1 MRSQVN
7 APRPCAV
14 RSVASASVLAAA
26 LLLAP
31 AVVMAETR
39 FPQVL
44 PQLTAQVTSP
54 ATSSIVVEGN
64 RRIEA
69 ETIRTY
75 FHVRP
80 GGRLDA
86 ATMDAALKDL
96 LASGLF
102 QDVRIRQAGDR
113 VIVTVV
119 ENPVINRVA
128 FEGNKSLKDD
138 QLRGELQSKQAGPLS
153 RATVQSDVVRV
164 TDLFRRSGRFDV
176 RVEPKIIEL
185 PNQRVDLVFEV
196 QEGVRTG
203 IKHIVFVGNK
213 AYSSQRLKQVIKS
226 GETNLLSFLLSNDLY
241 DPDRIEVDRSQL
253 RRFYLSHGYPDIRI
267 VSAEATYDPDRKGLV
282 ATYTIDEGNRH
293 HIGTVN
299 VQSAIPSIDPSPM
312 RAKMRTSPGDV
323 FNAEA
328 VEKSAEDITI
338 ELAKGGQP
346 FAVVRPQVVRDRR
359 AATIN
364 LVYRIEEGSRSY
376 VEQINIRGNLKT
388 QDHVIRREFD
398 LSEGDAYNRALVARA
413 ERRLKNLG
421 YFKNVKITTEP
432 GSTPDRVIVN
442 VALEEQNTGEFSV
455 GGGYSTS
462 DGFIGEVSVG
472 ERNLFGSGLYVRA
485 SGRYGD
491 FTKGIDLSVTEP
503 YIMGSRVS
511 AGVNLFAKQSTT
523 SSFQSFGSESFGGAL
538 TLATPLSEQIGTQY
552 RYSLVRQRIT
562 LDPALTDCTA
572 TNPAPGCLANGEASL
587 PIKQAALAGAAW
599 VSSIGYTLSYNTL
612 DNIRNPTSG
621 IRSDFRQDLAGVG
634 GDVKFLKSTEDFRYY
649 HEVGGDAVAMVRAQG
664 GYVTPWGGQQLP
676 LLNSFFGGPDL
687 VRGFA
692 VNGFGPRD
700 ITDGTSKDNVGGTR
714 YWATTAELRT
724 PIPWIPPESGL
735 RVAVFADAGSLWGFA
750 GTGSSPSLSQ
760 SFKVADSKTI
770 RSSMGAGLIWDSPFG
785 PMRVDYA
792 YPTSKA
798 AFDVTQRL
806 RFSAWGF

>member
-1 MRSQVN
+1 MQSQIS
-7 APRPCAV
+7 APRPGGV
-14 RSVASASVLAAA
+14 RLVLGASILVAA

-31 AVVMAETR
+31 AVVTAETGS
-39 FPQVL
+39 PQ
-44 PQLTAQVTSP
+44 
-54 ATSSIVVEGN
+54 ATSSIMVEGN

-69 ETIRTY
+69 ETIRSY

-86 ATMDAALKDL
+86 AALDAALKDL

-102 QDVRIRQAGDR
+102 QDVRISHTGDR
-113 VIVTVV
+113 VVVTVV
-119 ENPVINRVA
+119 ESPVINRVA
-128 FEGNKSLKDD
+128 FEGNKNVKDD
-138 QLRGELQSKQAGPLS
+138 QLRSELQSKAAGPLS
-153 RATVQSDVVRV
+153 RATVQADVVRL
-164 TDLFRRSGRFDV
+164 TDIFRRNGRFDV

-196 QEGVRTG
+196 QEGARTG
-203 IKHIVFVGNK
+203 IRKIVIVGNR

-226 GETNLLSFLLSNDLY
+226 GETNVLSFLLSNDLY

-267 VSAEATYDPDRKGLV
+267 VSAETTYDPDRKGFLV
-282 ATYTIDEGNRH
+282 TYTIDEGERH
-293 HIGTVN
+293 RIGN
-299 VQSAIPSIDPSPM
+299 VDVKSDIPAIDPSPM
-312 RAKMRTSPGDV
+312 RSKTRTSPGDV

-328 VEKSAEDITI
+328 VEKTAEDMTI
-338 ELAKGGQP
+338 ELAKRGHP
-346 FAVVRPQVVRDRR
+346 FAVVRPGVVRDQHG
-359 AATIN
+359 ATIN

-376 VEQINIRGNLKT
+376 VEQINIRGNVKT

-398 LSEGDAYNRALVARA
+398 LGEGDAYNRALVARA

-421 YFKNVKITTEP
+421 FFKTVKITSEP
-432 GSTPDRVIVN
+432 GSAPDRVILN
-442 VALEEQNTGEFSV
+442 VEVEEQNTGEFSIA
-455 GGGYSTS
+455 GGYSTA

-472 ERNLFGSGLYVRA
+472 ERNLLGSGLYVKSSVRLGEF
-485 SGRYGD
+485 S
-491 FTKGIDLSVTEP
+491 KGIELALTEP
-503 YIMGSRVS
+503 YVMGSRVS
-511 AGVNLFAKQSTT
+511 AGINLFAKQSV
-523 SSFQSFGSESFGGAL
+523 SNSYQSFGSETYGGTL
-538 TLATPLSEQIGTQY
+538 TLGTPLTEQAGTQF
-552 RYSLVRQRIT
+552 RYSLYRQRIT
-562 LDPALTDCTA
+562 LDPALTDCTPA
-572 TNPAPGCLANGEASL
+572 NPPPGCFANGEASV
-587 PIKQAALAGAAW
+587 PVKQAALNGPAW

-621 IRSDFRQDLAGVG
+621 VRSDFRQDLAGVG
-634 GDVKFLKSTEDFRYY
+634 GDVKFLRSTEDLRYY
-649 HEVGGDAVAMVRAQG
+649 HEVAGDTVAMLRAQG

-700 ITDGTSKDNVGGTR
+700 TTEGTSKDNLGGTR

-724 PIPWIPPESGL
+724 PLPWIPPESGL
-735 RVAVFADAGSLWGFA
+735 RFSLFADAGSMWGYA
-750 GTGSSPSLSQ
+750 GSGSTPALAQSLQ
-760 SFKVADSKTI
+760 VADSKTM

>member
-1 MRSQVN
+1 
-7 APRPCAV
+7 
-14 RSVASASVLAAA
+14 
-26 LLLAP
+26 
-31 AVVMAETR
+31 MAETGS
-39 FPQVL
+39 PQ
-44 PQLTAQVTSP
+44 
-54 ATSSIVVEGN
+54 ATSSITSSIMVEGN

-69 ETIRTY
+69 ETIRSY

-86 ATMDAALKDL
+86 AAMDAALKDL

-102 QDVRIRQAGDR
+102 QDVRISHAGDR
-113 VIVTVV
+113 VVVTVV

-128 FEGNKSLKDD
+128 FEGNKKVKDD
-138 QLRGELQSKQAGPLS
+138 QLRSELQSKPAGPLS
-153 RATVQSDVVRV
+153 RATVQADVVRL
-164 TDLFRRSGRFDV
+164 TDIFRRNGRFDV

-196 QEGVRTG
+196 QEGQRTG
-203 IKHIVFVGNK
+203 IKKIVIVGNK

-226 GETNLLSFLLSNDLY
+226 GETNFLSFLLSNDLY

-267 VSAEATYDPDRKGLV
+267 VSAETTYDPDRKGFV
-282 ATYTIDEGNRH
+282 VTYTIDEGERH
-293 HIGTVN
+293 RIGTVD
-299 VQSAIPSIDPSPM
+299 VKSDIPSIDPSPM
-312 RAKMRTSPGDV
+312 RSKMRTSPGDV

-328 VEKSAEDITI
+328 VEKTAEDMTI
-338 ELAKGGQP
+338 ELAQRGKP
-346 FAVVRPQVVRDRR
+346 FAVVRSGVVRDRN

-376 VEQINIRGNLKT
+376 VEQINIRGNVKT

-398 LSEGDAYNRALVARA
+398 LGEGDAYNRALVARA

-421 YFKNVKITTEP
+421 YFKTVKITSEP
-432 GSTPDRVIVN
+432 GSAPDRVVLN
-442 VALEEQNTGEFSV
+442 VEVEEQNTGEFSV
-455 GGGYSTS
+455 AGGYSTS

-472 ERNLFGSGLYVRA
+472 ERNLLGSGLYVKAGVRLGQY
-485 SGRYGD
+485 S
-491 FTKGIDLSVTEP
+491 KGIELAVTEP
-503 YIMGSRVS
+503 YVMGSRVS
-511 AGVNLFAKQSTT
+511 AGVNLFAKQAVSN
-523 SSFQSFGSESFGGAL
+523 SYQSFGSETYGGTL
-538 TLATPLSEQIGTQY
+538 TLGTPLTEQVGTQV
-552 RYSLVRQRIT
+552 RYSLYRQRIT
-562 LDPALTDCTA
+562 LDPTLTDCSP
-572 TNPAPGCLANGEASL
+572 TNPPPGCFANGEASV
-587 PIKQAALAGAAW
+587 PVKQAALNGPAW

-621 IRSDFRQDLAGVG
+621 VRSDFRQDLAGVG
-634 GDVKFLKSTEDFRYY
+634 GDVKFLKSTEDLRYY
-649 HEVGGDAVAMVRAQG
+649 HEVAGDTVAMLRAQG

-700 ITDGTSKDNVGGTR
+700 TTEGTNKDNVGGTK

-735 RVAVFADAGSLWGFA
+735 RFSVFADAGSMWGYA
-750 GTGSSPSLSQ
+750 GTGSTPALAQSLQ
-760 SFKVADSKTI
+760 VADSKAI

-785 PMRVDYA
+785 PLRVDYA

>member
-1 MRSQVN
+1 MRSQVCT
-7 APRPCAV
+7 ARPCAV
-14 RSVASASVLAAA
+14 RLLLGASVAA

-31 AVVMAETR
+31 AVVMAQTAS
-39 FPQVL
+39 PQ
-44 PQLTAQVTSP
+44 
-54 ATSSIVVEGN
+54 ATSSITSSIIVEGN

-86 ATMDAALKDL
+86 GALDAALKDL
-96 LASGLF
+96 LATGLF
-102 QDVRIRQAGDR
+102 QDVRISHVGDR
-113 VIVTVV
+113 VVVTVV

-128 FEGNKSLKDD
+128 FEGNKSVKDD
-138 QLRGELQSKQAGPLS
+138 QLRGEVQSKPAGPLS
-153 RATVQSDVVRV
+153 RATVQTDVVRV
-164 TDLFRRSGRFDV
+164 TDIYQRSGRFNV

-196 QEGVRTG
+196 QEGARTG
-203 IKHIVFVGNK
+203 IKKIVIVGNR

-226 GETNLLSFLLSNDLY
+226 GETNVLSFLLSNDLY

-267 VSAEATYDPDRKGLV
+267 VSAETTYDPESKGFV
-282 ATYTIDEGNRH
+282 ATFTIEEGNRH
-293 HIGTVN
+293 QIGTVD
-299 VQSAIPSIDPSPM
+299 VKSDIPSIDPSPL
-312 RAKMRTSPGDV
+312 RSKMRTSPGDV

-328 VEKSAEDITI
+328 VEKTAEDVTI
-338 ELAKGGQP
+338 DLAKRGQP
-346 FAVVRPQVVRDRR
+346 FAVVRPQVVRDQRG
-359 AATIN
+359 ATIN

-376 VEQINIRGNLKT
+376 VEQINIRGNVKT

-398 LSEGDAYNRALVARA
+398 LGEGDAYNRALVARA
-413 ERRLKNLG
+413 ERRLKNLN
-421 YFKNVKITTEP
+421 YFKTVKITTEP

-442 VALEEQNTGEFSV
+442 VAVEEQNTGDFSV

-491 FTKGIDLSVTEP
+491 FSKAIELSVTEP
-503 YIMGSRVS
+503 YVMGSRVS
-511 AGVNLFAKQSTT
+511 GGVSLFAKQSTS

-538 TLATPLSEQIGTQY
+538 TLGTPLTEQLSTQY

-572 TNPAPGCLANGEASL
+572 TNPAPGCLANGEASV
-587 PIKQAALAGAAW
+587 PVKQAALAGAAW

-612 DNIRNPTSG
+612 DSIRNPTSG

-634 GDVKFLKSTEDFRYY
+634 GDVKFLRSTEDFRYY
-649 HEVGGDAVAMVRAQG
+649 HEVVGDSVAMLRAQG

-700 ITDGTSKDNVGGTR
+700 TTEGTSKDNVGGTR

-735 RVAVFADAGSLWGFA
+735 RFAVFADAGSLWGFA
-750 GTGSSPSLSQ
+750 GSGSTPALSQ
-760 SFKVADSKTI
+760 SLKVADSKTI

-798 AFDVTQRL
+798 AFDVTQRM

>member
-1 MRSQVN
+1 MRSQLST
-7 APRPCAV
+7 ARPCAAV
-14 RSVASASVLAAA
+14 RLLLGASVAA

-31 AVVMAETR
+31 AVVMAQTGS
-39 FPQVL
+39 PQ
-44 PQLTAQVTSP
+44 
-54 ATSSIVVEGN
+54 ATSSITSSIIVEGN

-86 ATMDAALKDL
+86 AALDAALKDL
-96 LASGLF
+96 LATGLF
-102 QDVRIRQAGDR
+102 QDVRISHAGDR
-113 VIVTVV
+113 VVVTVV

-128 FEGNKSLKDD
+128 FEGNKNVNDD
-138 QLRGELQSKQAGPLS
+138 QLRGELQSKPAGPLS
-153 RATVQSDVVRV
+153 RATVQADVVRV
-164 TDLFRRSGRFDV
+164 TDIYQRNGRFSV

-196 QEGVRTG
+196 QEGERTG
-203 IKHIVFVGNK
+203 IKKIVLVGNR
-213 AYSSQRLKQVIKS
+213 AYSSQRLKQAIKS
-226 GETNLLSFLLSNDLY
+226 GETNVLSVLLKNDLY

-267 VSAEATYDPDRKGLV
+267 VSAETTYDPDRKGFV
-282 ATYTIDEGNRH
+282 VTYTIDEGNRH
-293 HIGTVN
+293 RIGTVD
-299 VQSAIPSIDPSPM
+299 VKSDIPSIDPSPL
-312 RAKMRTSPGDV
+312 RSKMRTSPGDV

-328 VEKSAEDITI
+328 LEKTAEDMTI
-338 ELAKGGQP
+338 DLARRGHP
-346 FAVVRPQVVRDRR
+346 FAVARPQVVRDQRG
-359 AATIN
+359 ATIN

-376 VEQINIRGNLKT
+376 VEQINIRGNVKT

-398 LSEGDAYNRALVARA
+398 VGEGDAYNRALVARA

-421 YFKNVKITTEP
+421 YFKTVKITSEP
-432 GSTPDRVIVN
+432 GSAPDRVIVN
-442 VALEEQNTGEFSV
+442 VAVEEQNTGEFSV
-455 GGGYSTS
+455 AGGYSS
-462 DGFIGEVSVG
+462 ADGFVGEVSVG
-472 ERNLFGSGLYVRA
+472 ERNLLGTGLYAKAGLRLGEF
-485 SGRYGD
+485 S
-491 FTKGIDLSVTEP
+491 KGFELSVTEP
-503 YIMGSRVS
+503 YVMGSRVS
-511 AGVNLFAKQSTT
+511 AGVSLFAKQYVS
-523 SSFQSFGSESFGGAL
+523 SSFQSFGSETYGGTL
-538 TLATPLSEQIGTQY
+538 TLGTPINEQVGTQY

-562 LDPALTDCTA
+562 LDPALTDCTPA
-572 TNPAPGCLANGEASL
+572 NPAPGCLANGEASV
-587 PIKQAALAGAAW
+587 PVKQAALNGPAW

-612 DNIRNPTSG
+612 DNVRNPTSG

-649 HEVGGDAVAMVRAQG
+649 HEVAGDAVAMLRAQG

-700 ITDGTSKDNVGGTR
+700 TTEGTSKDNVGGTR

-735 RVAVFADAGSLWGFA
+735 RFAVFADAGSLWGFA
-750 GTGSSPSLSQ
+750 GSGSTPALSQ
-760 SFKVADSKTI
+760 SLKVADSKTI

>member
-1 MRSQVN
+1 
-7 APRPCAV
+7 
-14 RSVASASVLAAA
+14 
-26 LLLAP
+26 
-31 AVVMAETR
+31 MAQTGS
-39 FPQVL
+39 PQ
-44 PQLTAQVTSP
+44 
-54 ATSSIVVEGN
+54 ATSSIMVEGN

-69 ETIRTY
+69 DTIRTY

-86 ATMDAALKDL
+86 ATVDAALKDL

-102 QDVRIRQAGDR
+102 QDVRISHAGDR
-113 VIVTVV
+113 VVVTVV
-119 ENPVINRVA
+119 ESPVINRVA
-128 FEGNKSLKDD
+128 FEGNKNVNDD
-138 QLRGELQSKQAGPLS
+138 QLRGELQSKPAGPLS
-153 RATVQSDVVRV
+153 RATVQADVVRV
-164 TDLFRRSGRFDV
+164 TDIYQRNGRFSV

-196 QEGVRTG
+196 QEGERTG
-203 IKHIVFVGNK
+203 IKKIVLVGNR
-213 AYSSQRLKQVIKS
+213 AYSSQRLKQAIKS
-226 GETNLLSFLLSNDLY
+226 GETNVLSVLLKNDLY

-267 VSAEATYDPDRKGLV
+267 VSAETTYDPDRKGFV
-282 ATYTIDEGNRH
+282 VTYTIDEGNRH
-293 HIGTVN
+293 LIGTVD
-299 VQSAIPSIDPSPM
+299 VKSDIPSIDPSPL
-312 RAKMRTSPGDV
+312 RSKMRTSPGDV

-328 VEKSAEDITI
+328 LEKTAEDMTI
-338 ELAKGGQP
+338 DLARRGHP
-346 FAVVRPQVVRDRR
+346 FAVARPQVVRDQRG
-359 AATIN
+359 ATIN

-376 VEQINIRGNLKT
+376 VEQINIRGNVKT

-398 LSEGDAYNRALVARA
+398 VGEGDAYNRALVARA

-421 YFKNVKITTEP
+421 YFKTVKITSEP
-432 GSTPDRVIVN
+432 GSAPDRVIVN
-442 VALEEQNTGEFSV
+442 VAVEEQNTGEFSV
-455 GGGYSTS
+455 AGGYSS
-462 DGFIGEVSVG
+462 ADGFVGEVSVG
-472 ERNLFGSGLYVRA
+472 ERNLLGTGLYAKAGLRLGEF
-485 SGRYGD
+485 S
-491 FTKGIDLSVTEP
+491 KGFELSVTEP
-503 YIMGSRVS
+503 YVMGSRVS
-511 AGVNLFAKQSTT
+511 AGVGLFAKQYVS
-523 SSFQSFGSESFGGAL
+523 SSFQSFGSETYGGTL
-538 TLATPLSEQIGTQY
+538 TLGTPINEQVGTQY

-562 LDPALTDCTA
+562 LDPALTDCTPA
-572 TNPAPGCLANGEASL
+572 NPAPGCLANGEASV
-587 PIKQAALAGAAW
+587 PVKQAALNGPAW

-612 DNIRNPTSG
+612 DNVRNPTSG

-649 HEVGGDAVAMVRAQG
+649 HEVAGDAVAMLRAQG

-700 ITDGTSKDNVGGTR
+700 TTEGTSKDNVGGTR

-735 RVAVFADAGSLWGFA
+735 RFAVFADAGSLWGFA
-750 GTGSSPSLSQ
+750 GSGSTPALSQ
-760 SFKVADSKTI
+760 SLKVADSKTI

-798 AFDVTQRL
+798 AFDVTQRM

>member
-1 MRSQVN
+1 MRSQVCT
-7 APRPCAV
+7 ARPCAV
-14 RSVASASVLAAA
+14 RLLLGASVAA

-31 AVVMAETR
+31 AVVMAQTGS
-39 FPQVL
+39 PQV
-44 PQLTAQVTSP
+44 TTF
-54 ATSSIVVEGN
+54 ATSSIIVEGN

-86 ATMDAALKDL
+86 AALDAALKDL
-96 LASGLF
+96 LATGLF
-102 QDVRIRQAGDR
+102 QDVRISHAGDR
-113 VIVTVV
+113 VVVTVV

-128 FEGNKSLKDD
+128 FEGNKSVKED
-138 QLRGELQSKQAGPLS
+138 QLRGEVQSKPAGPLS
-153 RATVQSDVVRV
+153 RATVQTDVVRV
-164 TDLFRRSGRFDV
+164 TDIYQRNGRFNV

-196 QEGVRTG
+196 QEGARTG
-203 IKHIVFVGNK
+203 IKKIVIVGNR

-226 GETNLLSFLLSNDLY
+226 GETNVLSFLLSNDLY

-267 VSAEATYDPDRKGLV
+267 VSAEATYDPESKGFV
-282 ATYTIDEGNRH
+282 ATFTIEEGNRH
-293 HIGTVN
+293 QIGTVD
-299 VQSAIPSIDPSPM
+299 VKSDIPSIDPSPL
-312 RAKMRTSPGDV
+312 RSKMRTSPGDV

-328 VEKSAEDITI
+328 VEKTAEDMTI
-338 ELAKGGQP
+338 ELAKRGQP
-346 FAVVRPQVVRDRR
+346 FAVVRPGVVRDQRG
-359 AATIN
+359 ATIN

-376 VEQINIRGNLKT
+376 VEQINIRGNVKT

-398 LSEGDAYNRALVARA
+398 VGEGDAYNRALVARA
-413 ERRLKNLG
+413 ERRIKNLG
-421 YFKNVKITTEP
+421 YFKTVKITSEP

-442 VALEEQNTGEFSV
+442 VVVEEQNTGEFTV
-455 GGGYSTS
+455 AGGYSAS

-472 ERNLFGSGLYVRA
+472 ERNLLGSGLYVKA
-485 SGRYGD
+485 NGRFGE
-491 FTKGIDLSVTEP
+491 FSKGIELAVTEP
-503 YIMGSRVS
+503 YFMGSRVS
-511 AGVNLFAKQSTT
+511 AGISLFARESVTNT
-523 SSFQSFGSESFGGAL
+523 NQSFGSESFGG
-538 TLATPLSEQIGTQY
+538 TLSLGTPLNEQVGAQV

-562 LDPALTDCTA
+562 LDPAFTDCTPA
-572 TNPAPGCLANGEASL
+572 NPPPGCFANGEASV
-587 PIKQAALAGAAW
+587 PVKQAALNGPAW

-612 DNIRNPTSG
+612 DSIRNPTSG

-634 GDVKFLKSTEDFRYY
+634 GDVKFLRSTEDFRYY
-649 HEVGGDAVAMVRAQG
+649 HEVVGDSVAMLRAQG

-700 ITDGTSKDNVGGTR
+700 TTEGTSKDNVGGTR

-735 RVAVFADAGSLWGFA
+735 RFAVFADAGSLWGFA
-750 GTGSSPSLSQ
+750 GSGSTPALSQ
-760 SFKVADSKTI
+760 SLKVADSKTI

-798 AFDVTQRL
+798 AFDVTQRM

>member
-1 MRSQVN
+1 MQLQIC
-7 APRPCAV
+7 APRPCGV
-14 RSVASASVLAAA
+14 RLVLGASMLVAA

-31 AVVMAETR
+31 AIVPAVVLAETGS
-39 FPQVL
+39 PQ
-44 PQLTAQVTSP
+44 
-54 ATSSIVVEGN
+54 ATSSTTSSITVEGN

-69 ETIRTY
+69 ETIRSY

-80 GGRLDA
+80 GARLDA
-86 ATMDAALKDL
+86 AAMDAALKDL

-102 QDVRIRQAGDR
+102 QDVRISHAGDR
-113 VIVTVV
+113 VVVTVV

-128 FEGNKSLKDD
+128 FEGNKNVKDD
-138 QLRGELQSKQAGPLS
+138 QLRSELQSKPAGPLS
-153 RATVQSDVVRV
+153 RATVQADVVRL
-164 TDLFRRSGRFDV
+164 TDIFRRSGRFDV

-203 IKHIVFVGNK
+203 TRKIVIVGNR

-226 GETNLLSFLLSNDLY
+226 GETNVLSVLLKNDLY

-267 VSAEATYDPDRKGLV
+267 VSAETTYDPDRKGFIV
-282 ATYTIDEGNRH
+282 TYTIDEGERH
-293 HIGTVN
+293 RIGN
-299 VQSAIPSIDPSPM
+299 VDVKSDIPAIDPSPM
-312 RAKMRTSPGDV
+312 RSKTRTSPGDV

-328 VEKSAEDITI
+328 VEKTAEDMTI
-338 ELAKGGQP
+338 ELAKHGHP
-346 FAVVRPQVVRDRR
+346 FAVVRPGVVRDQHG
-359 AATIN
+359 ATIN

-376 VEQINIRGNLKT
+376 VEQINIRGNVKT

-398 LSEGDAYNRALVARA
+398 LGEGDAYNRALVARA

-421 YFKNVKITTEP
+421 YFKTVKITSEP
-432 GSTPDRVIVN
+432 GSAPDRVILN
-442 VALEEQNTGEFSV
+442 VEVEEQSTGEFSIA
-455 GGGYSTS
+455 GGYSTS

-472 ERNLFGSGLYVRA
+472 ERNLLGSGLYVKSSVRLGEF
-485 SGRYGD
+485 S
-491 FTKGIDLSVTEP
+491 KGIELAVTEP

-511 AGVNLFAKQSTT
+511 AGVNLFAKQSV
-523 SSFQSFGSESFGGAL
+523 SNSYQSFGSETYGGTL
-538 TLATPLSEQIGTQY
+538 TLGTPLTEQVGTQL
-552 RYSLVRQRIT
+552 RYSLYRQRIT
-562 LDPALTDCTA
+562 LDPALTDCTPA
-572 TNPAPGCLANGEASL
+572 NPPPGCYANGEASV
-587 PIKQAALAGAAW
+587 PVKQAVLNGPAW

-634 GDVKFLKSTEDFRYY
+634 GDVKFLKSTEDLRYY
-649 HEVGGDAVAMVRAQG
+649 HEVAGDTVAMLRAQS

-700 ITDGTSKDNVGGTR
+700 TTEGTNKDNLGGTR

-724 PIPWIPPESGL
+724 PLPWIPPETGL
-735 RVAVFADAGSLWGFA
+735 RFSVFADAGSMWGYA
-750 GTGSSPSLSQ
+750 GSGSTPALAQSLQ
-760 SFKVADSKTI
+760 VADSKTM

>member
-1 MRSQVN
+1 
-7 APRPCAV
+7 
-14 RSVASASVLAAA
+14 
-26 LLLAP
+26 
-31 AVVMAETR
+31 MAETGS
-39 FPQVL
+39 PQ
-44 PQLTAQVTSP
+44 
-54 ATSSIVVEGN
+54 ATSSITSSIMVEGN

-69 ETIRTY
+69 DTIRTY

-86 ATMDAALKDL
+86 ATVDAALKDL

-102 QDVRIRQAGDR
+102 QDVRISHAGDR
-113 VIVTVV
+113 VVVTVV
-119 ENPVINRVA
+119 ESPVINRVA
-128 FEGNKSLKDD
+128 FEGNKSVKDD
-138 QLRGELQSKQAGPLS
+138 QLRGELQSKPAGPLS
-153 RATVQSDVVRV
+153 RATVQADVVRV
-164 TDLFRRSGRFDV
+164 TDVYHRSGRFDV

-185 PNQRVDLVFEV
+185 PNQRIDLVFEV
-196 QEGVRTG
+196 QEGARTG
-203 IKHIVFVGNK
+203 IKKIVLVGNR

-226 GETNLLSFLLSNDLY
+226 GETNVLSFLLSNDLY

-267 VSAEATYDPDRKGLV
+267 VSAETTYDPDRKGFV
-282 ATYTIDEGNRH
+282 VTYTIDEGNRH
-293 HIGTVN
+293 RIGTVD
-299 VQSAIPSIDPSPM
+299 VKSDIPSIDPSPL
-312 RAKMRTSPGDV
+312 RSKMRTSPGDV

-328 VEKSAEDITI
+328 VEKTAEDMTVD
-338 ELAKGGQP
+338 LAKRGHP
-346 FAVVRPQVVRDRR
+346 FAVVRPREVRDRP
-359 AATIN
+359 AANIN
-364 LVYRIEEGSRSY
+364 LVYRIEDGSRSY
-376 VEQINIRGNLKT
+376 VEQINIRGNVKT

-398 LSEGDAYNRALVARA
+398 LGEGDAYNRALVARA

-421 YFKNVKITTEP
+421 YFKTVKITSEP
-432 GSTPDRVIVN
+432 GSAPDRVIVN
-442 VALEEQNTGEFSV
+442 VVVEEQNTGEFSV
-455 GGGYSTS
+455 AGGYSS
-462 DGFIGEVSVG
+462 ADGFVGEVSVG
-472 ERNLFGSGLYVRA
+472 ERNLLGTGLYAKAGLRLGEF
-485 SGRYGD
+485 S
-491 FTKGIDLSVTEP
+491 KGFDLALTEP
-503 YIMGSRVS
+503 YVMGSRVS
-511 AGVNLFAKQSTT
+511 ASVNLFAKQFVS
-523 SSFQSFGSESFGGAL
+523 SSFQSFGSETFGGTL
-538 TLATPLSEQIGTQY
+538 TLGTPLTEQVGTQY
-552 RYSLVRQRIT
+552 RYSLIRQRIT
-562 LDPALTDCTA
+562 LDPALTDCTPA
-572 TNPAPGCLANGEASL
+572 NPPPGCFANGEASV
-587 PIKQAALAGAAW
+587 PVKQAALNGAAW

-649 HEVGGDAVAMVRAQG
+649 HEVAGDSVAMLRAQG

-676 LLNSFFGGPDL
+676 LLNGFFGGPDL

-700 ITDGTSKDNVGGTR
+700 TTEGTSKDNVGGTR

-724 PIPWIPPESGL
+724 PVPWIPPESGL
-735 RVAVFADAGSLWGFA
+735 RFSVFADAGSLWGFA
-750 GTGSSPSLSQ
+750 GSGSTPALSQ
-760 SFKVADSKTI
+760 SLKVADSKTI

>member
-1 MRSQVN
+1 MRSQVC
-7 APRPCAV
+7 APRRCAV
-14 RSVASASVLAAA
+14 RFVLVAA

-31 AVVMAETR
+31 AVVMAETGS
-39 FPQVL
+39 PQAKA
-44 PQLTAQVTSP
+44 PITSSI
-54 ATSSIVVEGN
+54 TSSIVVEGN

-86 ATMDAALKDL
+86 ATVDAALKDL
-96 LASGLF
+96 LASSLF
-102 QDVRIRQAGDR
+102 QDVRIRRAGDR
-113 VIVTVV
+113 VVVTVV

-293 HIGTVN
+293 HIGTAD

-328 VEKSAEDITI
+328 VEKSAEDMTI

-359 AATIN
+359 ATAIN

-376 VEQINIRGNLKT
+376 VEQVNIRGNLKT
-388 QDHVIRREFD
+388 EDHVIRREFD

-432 GSTPDRVIVN
+432 GSTSDRVIVN
-442 VALEEQNTGEFSV
+442 VAVEEQNTGEFSV

-462 DGFIGEVSVG
+462 DGFIGEVSIG

-511 AGVNLFAKQSTT
+511 A
-523 SSFQSFGSESFGGAL
+523 
-538 TLATPLSEQIGTQY
+538 
-552 RYSLVRQRIT
+552 
-562 LDPALTDCTA
+562 
-572 TNPAPGCLANGEASL
+572 
-587 PIKQAALAGAAW
+587 
-599 VSSIGYTLSYNTL
+599 
-612 DNIRNPTSG
+612 
-621 IRSDFRQDLAGVG
+621 
-634 GDVKFLKSTEDFRYY
+634 
-649 HEVGGDAVAMVRAQG
+649 
-664 GYVTPWGGQQLP
+664 
-676 LLNSFFGGPDL
+676 
-687 VRGFA
+687 
-692 VNGFGPRD
+692 
-700 ITDGTSKDNVGGTR
+700 
-714 YWATTAELRT
+714 
-724 PIPWIPPESGL
+724 
-735 RVAVFADAGSLWGFA
+735 
-750 GTGSSPSLSQ
+750 
-760 SFKVADSKTI
+760 
-770 RSSMGAGLIWDSPFG
+770 
-785 PMRVDYA
+785 
-792 YPTSKA
+792 
-798 AFDVTQRL
+798 
-806 RFSAWGF
+806 

>member
-1 MRSQVN
+1 M
-7 APRPCAV
+7 
-14 RSVASASVLAAA
+14 LGAA

-31 AVVMAETR
+31 PAVMAETGS
-39 FPQVL
+39 PQAKSSVN
-44 PQLTAQVTSP
+44 
-54 ATSSIVVEGN
+54 SSITVEGN

-69 ETIRTY
+69 ETIRSY
-75 FHVRP
+75 FHVRS
-80 GGRLDA
+80 GGRLEA
-86 ATMDAALKDL
+86 AALDAALKDL

-102 QDVRIRQAGDR
+102 QDVRISHAGDR
-113 VIVTVV
+113 VVVTVV

-128 FEGNKSLKDD
+128 FEGNKSVKDD
-138 QLRGELQSKQAGPLS
+138 QLRGELQSKPAGPLS
-153 RATVQSDVVRV
+153 RATVQTDVVRV
-164 TDLFRRSGRFDV
+164 TDVFRRNGRFDV

-196 QEGVRTG
+196 QEGARTG
-203 IKHIVFVGNK
+203 IKKIALVGNR

-267 VSAEATYDPDRKGLV
+267 VSTESTYDPDRKGFV
-282 ATYTIDEGNRH
+282 VTYTIDEGERH
-293 HIGTVN
+293 RIGTVD
-299 VQSAIPSIDPSPM
+299 VKSDIPSIDPSPM
-312 RAKMRTSPGDV
+312 RSKMRTSPGDV
-323 FNAEA
+323 FNADA
-328 VEKSAEDITI
+328 VEKTAEDMTI
-338 ELAKGGQP
+338 ELAKRGQP
-346 FAVVRPQVVRDRR
+346 FAVVRPGSVRDQRS
-359 AATIN
+359 ATVN
-364 LVYRIEEGSRSY
+364 LVYRIEEGSRRY
-376 VEQINIRGNLKT
+376 VEQINIRGNVKT

-398 LSEGDAYNRALVARA
+398 LGEGDAYNRALVARA

-421 YFKNVKITTEP
+421 FFQTVKITNEP

-442 VALEEQNTGEFSV
+442 VEVEEQNTGDFSV
-455 GGGYSTS
+455 AGGYSAA
-462 DGFIGEVSVG
+462 DGFIGELTVG
-472 ERNLFGSGLYVRA
+472 ERNLLGSGLYVRA
-485 SGRYGD
+485 SGRFGE
-491 FTKGIDLSVTEP
+491 FSKGIELSLTDP
-503 YIMGSRVS
+503 YLMGSRISGGVS
-511 AGVNLFAKQSTT
+511 LFAKQYVS
-523 SSFQSFGSESFGGAL
+523 SSFQSFGSETFGGAL
-538 TLATPLSEQIGTQY
+538 TLGTPLTEQIGAQY

-562 LDPALTDCTA
+562 LDPALMDCTA
-572 TNPAPGCLANGEASL
+572 SNPAPGCLANGEASL
-587 PIKQAALAGAAW
+587 PVKQAALNGPAG

-612 DNIRNPTSG
+612 DNVRNPTSG
-621 IRSDFRQDLAGVG
+621 VRSDFRQDLAGVG
-634 GDVKFLKSTEDFRYY
+634 GDVKFLRSTEDLRYY
-649 HEVGGDAVAMVRAQG
+649 HEVAGDAVAMLRAQG

-700 ITDGTSKDNVGGTR
+700 TTEGTSKDNVGGTR

-724 PIPWIPPESGL
+724 PIPWIPPETGL
-735 RVAVFADAGSLWGFA
+735 RFSMFADAGSLWGFA
-750 GTGSSPSLSQ
+750 GSGSTPALSQ
-760 SFKVADSKTI
+760 SLKVADSKTI

>member
-1 MRSQVN
+1 
-7 APRPCAV
+7 
-14 RSVASASVLAAA
+14 
-26 LLLAP
+26 
-31 AVVMAETR
+31 MAETGS
-39 FPQVL
+39 PQ
-44 PQLTAQVTSP
+44 A
-54 ATSSIVVEGN
+54 SITVEGN

-69 ETIRTY
+69 ETIRSY

-86 ATMDAALKDL
+86 AALDAALKDL

-102 QDVRIRQAGDR
+102 QDVRISHAGDR
-113 VIVTVV
+113 VVVTVA
-119 ENPVINRVA
+119 ESPVINRVA
-128 FEGNKSLKDD
+128 FEGNKSVKDD
-138 QLRGELQSKQAGPLS
+138 QLRGEVQSKQAGPLS
-153 RATVQSDVVRV
+153 RAMVQTDVVRV
-164 TDLFRRSGRFDV
+164 TDIYHRNGRFDV

-203 IKHIVFVGNK
+203 IRKIVLVGNR
-213 AYSSQRLKQVIKS
+213 AYSSGRLKQVIKS
-226 GETNLLSFLLSNDLY
+226 GETNVLSFLLSNDLY

-267 VSAEATYDPDRKGLV
+267 VSAEATYDPDRKGFV
-282 ATYTIDEGNRH
+282 VTYTIDEGERH
-293 HIGTVN
+293 RIGTVD
-299 VQSAIPSIDPSPM
+299 VKSDISSIDPSPM
-312 RAKMRTSPGDV
+312 RSKMRTSPGDV

-328 VEKSAEDITI
+328 VEKTAEDMTI
-338 ELAKGGQP
+338 ELARRGHP
-346 FAVVRPQVVRDRR
+346 FAVARPRVVRDQRG
-359 AATIN
+359 ATIN

-376 VEQINIRGNLKT
+376 VEQINIRGNVKT

-398 LSEGDAYNRALVARA
+398 LGEGDAYNRALVARA

-421 YFKNVKITTEP
+421 YFKTVKITSEP
-432 GSTPDRVIVN
+432 GSAPDRVVLN
-442 VALEEQNTGEFSV
+442 VEVEEQNTGEFAV
-455 GGGYSTS
+455 AGGYSTS
-462 DGFIGEVSVG
+462 DGFIGEVNVG
-472 ERNLFGSGLYVRA
+472 ERNLLGSGLYAKAGVRLGQY
-485 SGRYGD
+485 S
-491 FTKGIDLSVTEP
+491 KGIELALTEP
-503 YIMGSRVS
+503 YVMGSRVS
-511 AGVNLFAKQSTT
+511 AGINLFAKQAVSN
-523 SSFQSFGSESFGGAL
+523 SYQSFGSETFGGTL
-538 TLATPLSEQIGTQY
+538 TLGTPLNEQVGTQL
-552 RYSLVRQRIT
+552 RYSLYRQRIT
-562 LDPALTDCTA
+562 LDPALTDCTPA
-572 TNPAPGCLANGEASL
+572 NPPPGCLANGEASV
-587 PIKQAALAGAAW
+587 PIKQAALNGPAW
-599 VSSIGYTLSYNTL
+599 VSSVGYTLSYNTL

-634 GDVKFLKSTEDFRYY
+634 GDVKFLKSTEDLRYY
-649 HEVGGDAVAMVRAQG
+649 HEVAGDTVAMLRAQG

-676 LLNSFFGGPDL
+676 LLNGFFGGPDL

-700 ITDGTSKDNVGGTR
+700 TTEGTSKDNLGGTR

-724 PIPWIPPESGL
+724 PLPWIPPESGL
-735 RVAVFADAGSLWGFA
+735 RFSVFADAGSLWGYA
-750 GTGSSPSLSQ
+750 GSGSTPALAQSLQ
-760 SFKVADSKTI
+760 VADSKTI

>member
-1 MRSQVN
+1 M
-7 APRPCAV
+7 
-14 RSVASASVLAAA
+14 
-26 LLLAP
+26 
-31 AVVMAETR
+31 
-39 FPQVL
+39 
-44 PQLTAQVTSP
+44 
-54 ATSSIVVEGN
+54 VEGN

-69 ETIRTY
+69 DTIRTY

-86 ATMDAALKDL
+86 ATVDAALKDL
-96 LASGLF
+96 LATGLF
-102 QDVRIRQAGDR
+102 QDVRISQAGDR
-113 VIVTVV
+113 VVVTVV
-119 ENPVINRVA
+119 ESPVINRVA
-128 FEGNKSLKDD
+128 FEGNKNVNDD
-138 QLRGELQSKQAGPLS
+138 QLRGELQSKPAGPLS
-153 RATVQSDVVRV
+153 RATVQADVVRV
-164 TDLFRRSGRFDV
+164 TDIYQRNGRFNV
-176 RVEPKIIEL
+176 RVEPKLIEL

-196 QEGVRTG
+196 QEGQRTG
-203 IKHIVFVGNK
+203 IKKIVLVGNR
-213 AYSSQRLKQVIKS
+213 AYSSQRLKQAIKS
-226 GETNLLSFLLSNDLY
+226 GETNVLSVLLKNDLY

-267 VSAEATYDPDRKGLV
+267 VSAETTYDPDRKGFV
-282 ATYTIDEGNRH
+282 VTYTIDEGNRH
-293 HIGTVN
+293 RIGTVD
-299 VQSAIPSIDPSPM
+299 VKSDIPAIDASPL
-312 RAKMRTSPGDV
+312 RSKMRTSPGDV

-328 VEKSAEDITI
+328 VEKTAEDMTV
-338 ELAKGGQP
+338 ELARRGQP
-346 FAVVRPQVVRDRR
+346 FAVVRPQVVRPPVVRDQP
-359 AATIN
+359 AASIN

-376 VEQINIRGNLKT
+376 VEQINIRGNVKT

-398 LSEGDAYNRALVARA
+398 LGEGDAYNRALVARA

-421 YFKNVKITTEP
+421 YFKTVKITSEP
-432 GSTPDRVIVN
+432 GSAPDRVIVN
-442 VALEEQNTGEFSV
+442 VAVEEQNTGEFSV
-455 GGGYSTS
+455 AGGYSS
-462 DGFIGEVSVG
+462 ADGFVGEVSVG
-472 ERNLFGSGLYVRA
+472 ERNLLGTGLYAKAGLRLGEF
-485 SGRYGD
+485 S
-491 FTKGIDLSVTEP
+491 KGFELSVTEP
-503 YIMGSRVS
+503 YVMGSRVS
-511 AGVNLFAKQSTT
+511 AGVNLFAKQFVS
-523 SSFQSFGSESFGGAL
+523 SSFQSFGSETYGGTL
-538 TLATPLSEQIGTQY
+538 TLGTPINEQVGTQY

-562 LDPALTDCTA
+562 LDPALTDCTPA
-572 TNPAPGCLANGEASL
+572 NPAPGCLANGEASV
-587 PIKQAALAGAAW
+587 PVKQAALAGAAW

-634 GDVKFLKSTEDFRYY
+634 GDVKFLRSTEDLRYY
-649 HEVGGDAVAMVRAQG
+649 HEVAGDSVAMLRAQG

-700 ITDGTSKDNVGGTR
+700 TTEGTSRDNVGGTK

-724 PIPWIPPESGL
+724 PVPWIPPETGL
-735 RVAVFADAGSLWGFA
+735 RFSMFADAGSLWGFA
-750 GTGSSPSLSQ
+750 GSGSTPALAQSL
-760 SFKVADSKTI
+760 KVADSKTI

>member
-1 MRSQVN
+1 
-7 APRPCAV
+7 
-14 RSVASASVLAAA
+14 
-26 LLLAP
+26 
-31 AVVMAETR
+31 MAQTGS
-39 FPQVL
+39 PQ
-44 PQLTAQVTSP
+44 
-54 ATSSIVVEGN
+54 ATSSITSSIIVEGN

-86 ATMDAALKDL
+86 AALDAALKDL
-96 LASGLF
+96 LATGLF
-102 QDVRIRQAGDR
+102 QDVRISHAGDR
-113 VIVTVV
+113 VVVTVV

-128 FEGNKSLKDD
+128 FEGNKSVKDD
-138 QLRGELQSKQAGPLS
+138 QLRGEVQSKPAGPLS
-153 RATVQSDVVRV
+153 RATVQTDVVRV
-164 TDLFRRSGRFDV
+164 TDIYQRSGRFNV

-196 QEGVRTG
+196 QEGARTG
-203 IKHIVFVGNK
+203 IKKIVMVGNR
-213 AYSSQRLKQVIKS
+213 AYSSRRLKQVIKS
-226 GETNLLSFLLSNDLY
+226 GETNVLSFLLSNDLY

-267 VSAEATYDPDRKGLV
+267 VSAEATYDPESKGFV
-282 ATYTIDEGNRH
+282 ATFTIEEGNRH
-293 HIGTVN
+293 LIGTVD
-299 VQSAIPSIDPSPM
+299 VKSDIPSIDPSPL
-312 RAKMRTSPGDV
+312 RSKMRTSPGDV

-328 VEKSAEDITI
+328 VEKTAEDMTI
-338 ELAKGGQP
+338 ELAKHGQP
-346 FAVVRPQVVRDRR
+346 FAVVRPGSVRDQRG
-359 AATIN
+359 ATIN

-376 VEQINIRGNLKT
+376 VEQINIRGNVKT

-398 LSEGDAYNRALVARA
+398 LGEGDAYNRALVARA
-413 ERRLKNLG
+413 ERRLKNLN
-421 YFKNVKITTEP
+421 YFKTVKITSEP

-442 VALEEQNTGEFSV
+442 VVVEEQNTGEFSV
-455 GGGYSTS
+455 AGGYSS
-462 DGFIGEVSVG
+462 ADGFVGEVSIG
-472 ERNLFGSGLYVRA
+472 ERNLLGAGLYAKAGLRLGEY
-485 SGRYGD
+485 S
-491 FTKGIDLSVTEP
+491 KGFELAVTEP

-511 AGVNLFAKQSTT
+511 AGVNLFAKQSVSNTN
-523 SSFQSFGSESFGGAL
+523 QSFGSESFGG
-538 TLATPLSEQIGTQY
+538 TLSLGTPLNEQVGAQV

-562 LDPALTDCTA
+562 LDPAFTDCTPA
-572 TNPAPGCLANGEASL
+572 NPPPGCFANGEASV
-587 PIKQAALAGAAW
+587 PVKQAALNGPAW

-612 DNIRNPTSG
+612 DSIRNPTSG

-634 GDVKFLKSTEDFRYY
+634 GDVKFLRSTEDFRYY
-649 HEVGGDAVAMVRAQG
+649 HEVVGDSVAMLRAQG

-700 ITDGTSKDNVGGTR
+700 TTEGTSKDNVGGTR

-735 RVAVFADAGSLWGFA
+735 RFAVFADAGSLWGFA
-750 GTGSSPSLSQ
+750 GSGSTPALSQ
-760 SFKVADSKTI
+760 SLKVADSKTI

-798 AFDVTQRL
+798 AFDVTQRM

>member
-1 MRSQVN
+1 
-7 APRPCAV
+7 
-14 RSVASASVLAAA
+14 
-26 LLLAP
+26 
-31 AVVMAETR
+31 MAETGS
-39 FPQVL
+39 PQ
-44 PQLTAQVTSP
+44 
-54 ATSSIVVEGN
+54 ATSSITSSIMVEGN

-69 ETIRTY
+69 DTIRTY

-86 ATMDAALKDL
+86 ATVDAALKDL

-102 QDVRIRQAGDR
+102 QDVRISHAGDR
-113 VIVTVV
+113 VVVTVV
-119 ENPVINRVA
+119 ESPVINRVA
-128 FEGNKSLKDD
+128 FEGNKSVKDD
-138 QLRGELQSKQAGPLS
+138 QLRGELQSKPAGPLS
-153 RATVQSDVVRV
+153 RATVQADVVRV
-164 TDLFRRSGRFDV
+164 TDVYHRSGRFDV

-185 PNQRVDLVFEV
+185 PNQRIDLVFEV
-196 QEGVRTG
+196 QEGARTG
-203 IKHIVFVGNK
+203 IKKIVLVGNR

-226 GETNLLSFLLSNDLY
+226 GETNVLSFLLSNDLY

-267 VSAEATYDPDRKGLV
+267 VSAETTYDPDRKGFV
-282 ATYTIDEGNRH
+282 VTYTIDEGNRH
-293 HIGTVN
+293 RIGTVD
-299 VQSAIPSIDPSPM
+299 VKSDIPSIDPSPL
-312 RAKMRTSPGDV
+312 RSKMRTSSGDV

-328 VEKSAEDITI
+328 VEKTAEDMTVD
-338 ELAKGGQP
+338 LAKRGHP
-346 FAVVRPQVVRDRR
+346 FAVVRPREVRDRP
-359 AATIN
+359 AANIN
-364 LVYRIEEGSRSY
+364 LVYRIEDGSRSY
-376 VEQINIRGNLKT
+376 VEQINIRGNVKT

-398 LSEGDAYNRALVARA
+398 LGEGDAYNRALVARA

-421 YFKNVKITTEP
+421 YFKTVKITSEP
-432 GSTPDRVIVN
+432 GSAPDRVIVN
-442 VALEEQNTGEFSV
+442 VVVEEQNTGEFSV
-455 GGGYSTS
+455 AGGYSS
-462 DGFIGEVSVG
+462 ADGFVGEVSVG
-472 ERNLFGSGLYVRA
+472 ERNLLGTGLYAKAGLRLGEF
-485 SGRYGD
+485 S
-491 FTKGIDLSVTEP
+491 KGFDLALTEP
-503 YIMGSRVS
+503 YVMGSRVS
-511 AGVNLFAKQSTT
+511 ASVNLFAKQFVS
-523 SSFQSFGSESFGGAL
+523 SSFQSFGSETFGGTL
-538 TLATPLSEQIGTQY
+538 TLGTPLTEQVGTQY
-552 RYSLVRQRIT
+552 RYSLIRQRIT
-562 LDPALTDCTA
+562 LDPALTDCTPA
-572 TNPAPGCLANGEASL
+572 NPPPGCFANGEASV
-587 PIKQAALAGAAW
+587 PVKQAALNGAAW

-649 HEVGGDAVAMVRAQG
+649 HEVAGDSVAMLRAQG

-676 LLNSFFGGPDL
+676 LLNGFFGGPDL

-700 ITDGTSKDNVGGTR
+700 TTEGTSKDNVGGTR

-724 PIPWIPPESGL
+724 PVPWIPPESGL
-735 RVAVFADAGSLWGFA
+735 RFSVFADAGSLWGFA
-750 GTGSSPSLSQ
+750 GSGSTPALSQ
-760 SFKVADSKTI
+760 SLKVADSKTI

>member
-1 MRSQVN
+1 M
-7 APRPCAV
+7 
-14 RSVASASVLAAA
+14 
-26 LLLAP
+26 
-31 AVVMAETR
+31 
-39 FPQVL
+39 
-44 PQLTAQVTSP
+44 
-54 ATSSIVVEGN
+54 VEGN

-69 ETIRTY
+69 ETIRSY

-80 GGRLDA
+80 GARLDA
-86 ATMDAALKDL
+86 AAMDAALKDL

-102 QDVRIRQAGDR
+102 QDVRISHAGDR
-113 VIVTVV
+113 VVVTVV
-119 ENPVINRVA
+119 ENSVINRVA
-128 FEGNKSLKDD
+128 FEGNRNVKDD
-138 QLRGELQSKQAGPLS
+138 QLRSELQSKPAGPLS
-153 RATVQSDVVRV
+153 RATVQADVVRL
-164 TDLFRRSGRFDV
+164 TDIFRRNGRFDV

-203 IKHIVFVGNK
+203 IRKIVIVGNR

-226 GETNLLSFLLSNDLY
+226 GETNVLSFLLSNDLY

-267 VSAEATYDPDRKGLV
+267 VSAETTYDPDRKGFV
-282 ATYTIDEGNRH
+282 VTYTIDEGERH
-293 HIGTVN
+293 RIGN
-299 VQSAIPSIDPSPM
+299 VDVKSDIPAIDPSPM
-312 RAKMRTSPGDV
+312 RSKTRTSPGDV

-328 VEKSAEDITI
+328 VEKTAEDMTI
-338 ELAKGGQP
+338 ELAKRGHP
-346 FAVVRPQVVRDRR
+346 FAVVRPGVASRDQHG
-359 AATIN
+359 ATIN

-376 VEQINIRGNLKT
+376 VEQINIRGNVKT
-388 QDHVIRREFD
+388 QDHVIRREFE
-398 LSEGDAYNRALVARA
+398 LGEGDAYNRALVARA

-421 YFKNVKITTEP
+421 YFKTVKITSEP
-432 GSTPDRVIVN
+432 GSAPDRVILN
-442 VALEEQNTGEFSV
+442 VEVEEQNTGEFSIA
-455 GGGYSTS
+455 GGYSTS

-472 ERNLFGSGLYVRA
+472 ERNLLGSGLYVKSSVRLGEF
-485 SGRYGD
+485 S
-491 FTKGIDLSVTEP
+491 KGIELAVTEP

-511 AGVNLFAKQSTT
+511 AGVNLFAKQSV
-523 SSFQSFGSESFGGAL
+523 SNSYQSFGSETYGGTL
-538 TLATPLSEQIGTQY
+538 TLGTPLTEQVGTQL
-552 RYSLVRQRIT
+552 RYSLYRQRIT
-562 LDPALTDCTA
+562 LDPALTDCTPA
-572 TNPAPGCLANGEASL
+572 NPPPGCYANGEASV
-587 PIKQAALAGAAW
+587 PVKQAVLNGPAW

-634 GDVKFLKSTEDFRYY
+634 GDVKFLKSTEDLRYY
-649 HEVGGDAVAMVRAQG
+649 HEVAGDTVAMLRAQS
-664 GYVTPWGGQQLP
+664 GYVTPWGGQPLP

-700 ITDGTSKDNVGGTR
+700 TTEGTSKDNLGGTR

-724 PIPWIPPESGL
+724 PLPWIPPESGL
-735 RVAVFADAGSLWGFA
+735 RFSVFADAGSMWGYA
-750 GTGSSPSLSQ
+750 GSGSTPTLAQSLQ
-760 SFKVADSKTI
+760 VADSKTM

>member
-1 MRSQVN
+1 
-7 APRPCAV
+7 
-14 RSVASASVLAAA
+14 
-26 LLLAP
+26 
-31 AVVMAETR
+31 MAETGS
-39 FPQVL
+39 PQ
-44 PQLTAQVTSP
+44 A
-54 ATSSIVVEGN
+54 SITVEGN

-69 ETIRTY
+69 ETIRSY

-86 ATMDAALKDL
+86 AALDAALKDL

-102 QDVRIRQAGDR
+102 QDVRISHAGDR
-113 VIVTVV
+113 VVVTVA
-119 ENPVINRVA
+119 ESPVINRVA
-128 FEGNKSLKDD
+128 FEGNKSVKDD
-138 QLRGELQSKQAGPLS
+138 QLRGEVQSKQAGPLS
-153 RATVQSDVVRV
+153 RAMVQTDVVRV
-164 TDLFRRSGRFDV
+164 TDIYHRNGRFDV

-203 IKHIVFVGNK
+203 IRKIVLVGNR
-213 AYSSQRLKQVIKS
+213 AYSSGRLKQVIKS
-226 GETNLLSFLLSNDLY
+226 GETNVLSFLLSNDLY

-267 VSAEATYDPDRKGLV
+267 VSAEATYDPDRKGFV
-282 ATYTIDEGNRH
+282 VTYTIDEGERH
-293 HIGTVN
+293 RIGTVD
-299 VQSAIPSIDPSPM
+299 VKSDISSIDPSPM
-312 RAKMRTSPGDV
+312 RSKMRTSPGDV

-328 VEKSAEDITI
+328 VEKTAEDMTI
-338 ELAKGGQP
+338 ELARRGHP
-346 FAVVRPQVVRDRR
+346 FAVARPRVVRDQHG
-359 AATIN
+359 ATIN

-376 VEQINIRGNLKT
+376 VEQINIRGNVKT

-398 LSEGDAYNRALVARA
+398 LGEGDAYNRALVARA

-421 YFKNVKITTEP
+421 YFKTVKITSEP
-432 GSTPDRVIVN
+432 GSAPDRVVLN
-442 VALEEQNTGEFSV
+442 VEVEEQNTGEFAV
-455 GGGYSTS
+455 AGGYSTS
-462 DGFIGEVSVG
+462 DGFIGEVNVG
-472 ERNLFGSGLYVRA
+472 ERNLLGSGLYAKAGVRLGQY
-485 SGRYGD
+485 S
-491 FTKGIDLSVTEP
+491 KGIELALTEP
-503 YIMGSRVS
+503 YVMGSRVS
-511 AGVNLFAKQSTT
+511 AGINLFAKQAVSN
-523 SSFQSFGSESFGGAL
+523 SYQSFGSETFGGTL
-538 TLATPLSEQIGTQY
+538 TLGTPLNEQVGTQL
-552 RYSLVRQRIT
+552 RYSLYRQRIT
-562 LDPALTDCTA
+562 LDPALTDCTPA
-572 TNPAPGCLANGEASL
+572 NPPPGCLANGEASV
-587 PIKQAALAGAAW
+587 PIKQAALNGPAW
-599 VSSIGYTLSYNTL
+599 VSSVGYTLSYNTL

-634 GDVKFLKSTEDFRYY
+634 GDVKFLKSTEDLRYY
-649 HEVGGDAVAMVRAQG
+649 HEVAGDTVAMLRAQG

-676 LLNSFFGGPDL
+676 LLNGFFGGPDL

-700 ITDGTSKDNVGGTR
+700 TTEGTSKDNLGGTR

-724 PIPWIPPESGL
+724 PLPWIPPESGL
-735 RVAVFADAGSLWGFA
+735 RFSVFADAGSLWGYA
-750 GTGSSPSLSQ
+750 GSGSTPALAQSLQ
-760 SFKVADSKTI
+760 VADSKTI